1 MKAVWALLPLIRHQ
15 RAQVAL
21 IVALHALS
29 AVLSLFTF
37 LAVVPFLRILFQ
49 EDAAGASA
57 GGVHAEAEGLM
68 RVNAAFDTYVH
79 THGAPSALV
88 TLCVA
93 MVVLAML
100 KNAVHYGALY
110 VMAGIRSGVSRDL
123 RQSHYERM
131 VSMPL
136 AWFTEA
142 KRGDVMSRFTHDL
155 MEVEHSVIGSIEA
168 LLKAPLMIAVSLVTL
183 VVLSWKLTLFAFV
196 LLPVSGFL
204 ISRWAKRMKRHAQR
218 GKEEL
223 GQLVSVLEE
232 SLLGIRILKAF
243 NAEGHF
249 AARYQHRN
257 QEHFKAMRRMHRR
270 ESMSSPMSE
279 VISLAVM
286 SVLLAYGGTLV
297 LEGDSGLSGDW
308 FIGYLVVFSQIIPP
322 ARSLSDGWFRVSKGV
337 ASLERL
343 QALFVGACP
352 EEEPAGEAD
361 AAWPSF
367 ERELVFQNVSYAY
380 PGQEIPALEG
390 LNLTLRKGKV
400 TALVG
405 ASGSGKTTV
414 AHLLSK
420 FANPTQGS
428 VAVDGVDL
436 RGISSKVW
444 RSKMAVVTQD
454 ALLFHGTLAENIAL
468 GEAQPDR
475 ARVERAAA
483 AAHVLEFASALP
495 QGLDAQ
501 VGDGGGK
508 LSGGQ
513 RQRVALA
520 RALYREAEIL
530 ILDEATSALD
540 ASSES
545 IVQQA
550 LEVQTKGLTVL
561 VIAHRLSTVRNADTI
576 AVLERGRVVEQ
587 GTHAELSAAA
597 GPYADML
604 RLQHGA

>member
-1 MKAVWALLPLIRHQ
+1 
-15 RAQVAL
+15 
-21 IVALHALS
+21 
-29 AVLSLFTF
+29 
-37 LAVVPFLRILFQ
+37 
-49 EDAAGASA
+49 
-57 GGVHAEAEGLM
+57 
-68 RVNAAFDTYVH
+68 
-79 THGAPSALV
+79 
-88 TLCVA
+88 
-93 MVVLAML
+93 
-100 KNAVHYGALY
+100 
-110 VMAGIRSGVSRDL
+110 
-123 RQSHYERM
+123 
-131 VSMPL
+131 
-136 AWFTEA
+136 
-142 KRGDVMSRFTHDL
+142 
-155 MEVEHSVIGSIEA
+155 
-168 LLKAPLMIAVSLVTL
+168 
-183 VVLSWKLTLFAFV
+183 
-196 LLPVSGFL
+196 
-204 ISRWAKRMKRHAQR
+204 
-218 GKEEL
+218 
-223 GQLVSVLEE
+223 
-232 SLLGIRILKAF
+232 
-243 NAEGHF
+243 
-249 AARYQHRN
+249 
-257 QEHFKAMRRMHRR
+257 
-270 ESMSSPMSE
+270 
-279 VISLAVM
+279 
-286 SVLLAYGGTLV
+286 
-297 LEGDSGLSGDW
+297 
-308 FIGYLVVFSQIIPP
+308 
-322 ARSLSDGWFRVSKGV
+322 
-337 ASLERL
+337 
-343 QALFVGACP
+343 
-352 EEEPAGEAD
+352 
-361 AAWPSF
+361 
-367 ERELVFQNVSYAY
+367 
-380 PGQEIPALEG
+380 
-390 LNLTLRKGKV
+390 
-400 TALVG
+400 LVG

-501 VGDGGGK
+501 VGDSGGK